1 MPIETAE
8 DLAAFFNPDEFG
20 ERIAYDGTGGLAALH
35 YGPGDPVPFAE
46 AHANL
51 DTHRFLVTVAS
62 LPAPAAGRTIVREAS
77 GATLRITSEPYRT
90 RDGALWIL
98 SAA

>member
-20 ERIAYDGTGGLAALH
+20 ERIAVADLGGLAALH
-35 YGPGDPVPFAE
+35 FEPGDPVPFGE
-46 AHANL
+46 ANTNL
-51 DTHRFLVTVAS
+51 DTHRFVVPTAYLA
-62 LPAPAAGRTIVREAS
+62 APAAGQALVREAS
-77 GATLRITSEPYRT
+77 GDALRICREPYRS

-98 SAA
+98 AAA